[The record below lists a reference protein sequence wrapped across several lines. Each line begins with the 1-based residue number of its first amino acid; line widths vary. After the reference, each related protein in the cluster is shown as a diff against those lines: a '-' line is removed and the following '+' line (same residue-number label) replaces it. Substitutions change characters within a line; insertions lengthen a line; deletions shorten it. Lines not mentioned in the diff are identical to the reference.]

1 MWLLYPVTTT
11 IFLISASMQFAN
23 ILSIKRWPR
32 MGSNNLGVPLEAGD
46 SLEPKPAAIITN
58 FNYFIS
64 Y

>member
-1 MWLLYPVTTT
+1 M
-11 IFLISASMQFAN
+11 ISFELAN
-23 ILSIKRWPR
+23 ILSIKRWPS
-32 MGSNNLGVPLEAGD
+32 MGINNLGVPLETGD